1 MKMKSEENDLLEM
14 LQKNREIELTNVKM
28 VQEKEE
34 QFKSAGVRLTL
45 YQIRTDSAK
54 HAQIYQTLIDLIK
67 EGTTKYL
74 WDYRI
79 DRYVGQIATDRVL
92 QEHVELENEMI
103 RGTEEALRRTD
114 DPGMKLMLQHIV
126 DDEKRHHK
134 MLMDVIKRL
143 LQLGP

>member
-1 MKMKSEENDLLEM
+1 MNSEKDELLEM
-14 LQKNREIELTNVKM
+14 LRKNREIELTNVKM

-34 QFKSAGVRLTL
+34 RFKSAGVRLTL
-45 YQIRTDSAK
+45 CQIRMDSAK

-67 EGTTKYL
+67 EGTSKYL

-79 DRYVGQIATDRVL
+79 DRYVGRIATDRVL
-92 QEHVELENEMI
+92 QEHVELEKEMI
-103 RGTEEALRRTD
+103 RGTEEAVKRMD
-114 DPGMKLMLQHIV
+114 DPGMKMLLRHIV

-134 MLMDVIKRL
+134 MLMDVIKSL

>member
-1 MKMKSEENDLLEM
+1 MNSEKDELLEM
-14 LQKNREIELTNVKM
+14 LRKNREIELTNVKM

-67 EGTTKYL
+67 EGTSKYL

-92 QEHVELENEMI
+92 QEHVELEKEMI
-103 RGTEEALRRTD
+103 RGTEEAVKRTD
-114 DPGMKLMLQHIV
+114 DLGMKMLLRHIV

-134 MLMDVIKRL
+134 MLMDVIKSL

>member
-14 LQKNREIELTNVKM
+14 LQKNRDIELTNVKM

-34 QFKSAGVRLTL
+34 RFKSAGVRLTL
-45 YQIRTDSAK
+45 YQIRMDSAK

-92 QEHVELENEMI
+92 QEHVELENDMI
-103 RGTEEALRRTD
+103 RGTEQALRRTD